1 MHVQFDTPY
10 MLLLQLDFFM
20 GLNMQISLVIFDP
33 INGRLPKL
41 NKLFSMIIKRE
52 NTLNPKK
59 IKTDNQFLLLL
70 LFKFV
75 FYLVIFKIL
84 CFS

>member
-75 FYLVIFKIL
+75 FYFVIFKIL